1 MRDKLKRD
9 QRLLRKLGVASQKLV
24 SMLTD
29 ASVGDRGVLRIKAL
43 VFGAIFTF
51 LLTQKV
57 FPPSCSS
64 PQLIWNAG
72 CFLGYQRIKKY
83 SRWSPVPISRTN

>member
-9 QRLLRKLGVASQKLV
+9 RRLLRKLGVASQKLV

-51 LLTQKV
+51 PSDPEGVSSFLFFTAAHLERRMFPGIPAHQKILKME
-57 FPPSCSS
+57 SS
-64 PQLIWNAG
+64 SN
-72 CFLGYQRIKKY
+72 
-83 SRWSPVPISRTN
+83 